1 MASIRE
7 VLGMHAPRFQ
17 FLDGFGDAV
26 PVQEQG
32 RAAMVVSSTKEQILN
47 AAVEIMARKG
57 SESSVA
63 EIAAAAGVNV
73 SHIYHYFKNKEDL
86 LFHTAAAYMR
96 DRIPRFKARLQGIRE
111 PLSLLTK
118 LIWEQSLYH
127 EQNPNYA
134 KFTLFECRS
143 RKNFFRHEAF
153 ALFLEWGQTMKEI
166 IVEGQR
172 REVFSDKVSATV
184 ARDAIQGLLDIEN
197 ILFFSGKQPQSP
209 TADFDGIIDLVIP
222 MIERSTQPLAE
233 ENGRKREVIIA
244 TAEKLFAERGFAR
257 STTLEIAKGAGL
269 AERTLYEY
277 FDNKEDILF
286 SALQQRFQGYLH
298 TVKELFEITQPLQRL
313 RTVIHFYFT
322 IYLNQPSFVKTFILD
337 GVFNPKFYQSKAY
350 PELES
355 LLGVIDE
362 ILDQGKSEGS
372 ISPRL
377 NNRLFKN
384 MFLGIFS
391 HSMLRW
397 YFASERNTQ
406 LDMAAWIKEVAV
418 LLTRAALRSGRA
430 NQ

>member
-1 MASIRE
+1 
-7 VLGMHAPRFQ
+7 
-17 FLDGFGDAV
+17 
-26 PVQEQG
+26 
-32 RAAMVVSSTKEQILN
+32 MVVNSTKEQILN

-118 LIWEQSLYH
+118 LIWEQLLYH

-153 ALFLEWGQTMKEI
+153 ALFLDWGQTMKAI
-166 IVEGQR
+166 IAEGQR
-172 REVFSDKVSATV
+172 KEVFSGKISATV

-197 ILFFSGKQPQSP
+197 ILFFTGKQTEKP
-209 TADFDGIIDLVIP
+209 TADFDGIIDLLIP
-222 MIERSTQPLAE
+222 MIERAAQPPAE
-233 ENGRKREVIIA
+233 ESGRKREVIIA

-269 AERTLYEY
+269 AERTLYEH
-277 FDNKEDILF
+277 FENKEDILF
-286 SALQQRFQGYLH
+286 TALQQRFQGYLH
-298 TVKELFEITQPLQRL
+298 SVKELFEITHPLHRL
-313 RTVIHFYFT
+313 RTVIYFYFT
-322 IYLNQPSFVKTFILD
+322 IYLNQPAFVKTFILD
-337 GVFNPKFYQSKAY
+337 GVFNPNFYQSKAY
-350 PELES
+350 PEFES
-355 LLGVIDE
+355 LMSVIDE
-362 ILDQGKSEGS
+362 ILDQGKSDGS

-384 MFLGIFS
+384 LFLGIFS

-418 LLTRAALRSGRA
+418 LLTRAALRAGRA
-430 NQ
+430 NP